1 MNTERPYPTADGKP
15 YVVELAAGASREA
28 KEPAYRDFAHTDRL
42 DNFTVMEVTVKSR
55 CHGLHLEG
63 LTYPI
68 TPIGMHYLLIHYD
81 IPEIDEATYRVRVE
95 GLVKN
100 KLSLDMTNIRKRPKV
115 TIPATMEC
123 AGSGRIHQRF
133 RLWPHVPWNYDA
145 IGTAEWTGTPL
156 RAVLQEA
163 GLQDDAVE
171 ILFTGR
177 DKGIQGQQ
185 VQYFQRSL
193 SIEQAMNEDVIL
205 AYEINGLPLPPQ
217 HGFPLRLIVPGWL
230 GMTNV
235 KWLDSIEAT
244 STKLTDRQMKWYSY
258 ATSDDDPNRI
268 PCTLQQVRALM
279 IPPGVPDFFTRIHY
293 LEETS
298 AVELRG
304 RAWAGG
310 IPIESVEVSTDGGST
325 WAAAELD
332 APIGKYAWVGWSL
345 SWENVTPGKYTLRV
359 RATDAEGNVQKNDDS
374 AHDYYAMD
382 VTKPQYVDVVV
393 VPRGALESLAHV
405 DVPIRYPTC

>member
-1 MNTERPYPTADGKP
+1 
-15 YVVELAAGASREA
+15 
-28 KEPAYRDFAHTDRL
+28 
-42 DNFTVMEVTVKSR
+42 VKSR
-55 CHGLHLEG
+55 CHGHHLEG

-100 KLSLDMTNIRKRPKV
+100 KLSLDMMNIRKRPKV
-115 TIPATMEC
+115 TMPVTMEC

-163 GLQDDAVE
+163 GLQDDAIE

-193 SIEQAMNEDVIL
+193 SIEQAMNEDVLL

-244 STKLTDRQMKWYSY
+244 STRLTDRQMKWYSY
-258 ATSDDDPNRI
+258 ATDDNDPNRI

-279 IPPGVPDFFTRIHY
+279 IPPRRPRLLHPDPLPGGDIRRRAPRPR
-293 LEETS
+293 LGRRDPDPE
-298 AVELRG
+298 RG
-304 RAWAGG
+304 GQYRWRVHLGG
-310 IPIESVEVSTDGGST
+310 
-325 WAAAELD
+325 
-332 APIGKYAWVGWSL
+332 
-345 SWENVTPGKYTLRV
+345 
-359 RATDAEGNVQKNDDS
+359 
-374 AHDYYAMD
+374 
-382 VTKPQYVDVVV
+382 
-393 VPRGALESLAHV
+393 
-405 DVPIRYPTC
+405 

>member
-1 MNTERPYPTADGKP
+1 MDQEQTYPRADGKS
-15 YVVELAAGASREA
+15 YVVDLVAGACRHA
-28 KEPAYRDFAHTDRL
+28 DEPAYLDWQHTDRL
-42 DNFTVMEVTVKSR
+42 DNFTAMEVIVKSR
-55 CHGLHLEG
+55 CHGHHLEG
-63 LTYPI
+63 LAYPI

-100 KLSLDMTNIRKRPKV
+100 KLSLDMENIRKRPKV
-115 TIPATMEC
+115 TMLATMEC
-123 AGSGRIHQRF
+123 AGSGRIHQRH
-133 RLWPHVPWNYDA
+133 RLWPHVPWSYDA

-156 RAVLQEA
+156 RTVLEEA

-193 SIEQAMNEDVIL
+193 SIEQAMIEDVIL

-258 ATSDDDPNRI
+258 ALLHRKRSRL
-268 PCTLQQVRALM
+268 CRR
-279 IPPGVPDFFTRIHY
+279 PGVSEVQWPILSRIV
-293 LEETS
+293 
-298 AVELRG
+298 A
-304 RAWAGG
+304 
-310 IPIESVEVSTDGGST
+310 IPLKRDHGH
-325 WAAAELD
+325 A
-332 APIGKYAWVGWSL
+332 
-345 SWENVTPGKYTLRV
+345 
-359 RATDAEGNVQKNDDS
+359 
-374 AHDYYAMD
+374 
-382 VTKPQYVDVVV
+382 
-393 VPRGALESLAHV
+393 
-405 DVPIRYPTC
+405 